1 MTQVMLDTN
10 ATLNEKYNIIIVLLG
25 PIGTTYTLFTLN
37 VKCS

>member
-10 ATLNEKYNIIIVLLG
+10 ATFNENIIRLLG
-25 PIGTTYTLFTLN
+25 PIYRYYTLFTLN